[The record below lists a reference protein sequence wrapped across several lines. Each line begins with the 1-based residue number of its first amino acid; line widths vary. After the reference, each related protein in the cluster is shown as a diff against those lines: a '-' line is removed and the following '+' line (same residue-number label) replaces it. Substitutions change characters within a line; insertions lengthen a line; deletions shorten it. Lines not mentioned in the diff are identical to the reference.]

1 MDKYEVLNRYFGYN
15 SFREGQEQI
24 VDAIL
29 LGKDALGIMPT
40 GAGKSLCFQV
50 PSMVMEGITLVISP
64 LVSLMKDQVT
74 SLVAAGVPAAFF
86 NSSLTERQYL
96 KALEFASVGKYKI
109 IYVAPERLLTSRFQN
124 FVQKV
129 NITMVA
135 VDEAHCVSQWGQDF
149 RPSYL
154 DISQFVDTL
163 RKRPIITA
171 FTATATSRVKDDIV
185 KMLRLNNPLQVATG
199 FDRKNL
205 YYEVR
210 KKQSKKNELM
220 DIVREHRNESGIV
233 YCTTRKK
240 VEEVCNLLNQEG
252 FKATRY
258 HAGLEIQERKE
269 NQEKF
274 IYDKANIMVATNAF
288 GMGIDKSDVRFVVHF
303 NMPKDIESYY
313 QEAGRAGRDGESAQC
328 ILLYSSNDVATNR
341 FLIENSRQSNVLDLE
356 EEKARQ
362 KMMAEDF
369 RRLEQMNF
377 YCQTTECL
385 RTYVLRYFGENVK
398 EGCGNCSNCYEKI
411 SKEERKKRI
420 IASLD
425 GDLLDELKRIRKKIA
440 TSQGVPAF
448 VVFSDATLYDMCR
461 KMPRNDAEFLEVSG
475 VGYKKLQQYGSEFL
489 GAINKTRP

>member
-1 MDKYEVLNRYFGYN
+1 MDKYEVLNEYFGYH
-15 SFREGQEQI
+15 SFREGQEKI
-24 VDAIL
+24 IDAIL
-29 LGKDALGIMPT
+29 RGEDALGIMPT

-50 PSMVMEGITLVISP
+50 PAMVMEGITLVISP

-74 SLVAAGVPAAFF
+74 ALVAAGVPGAFL

-109 IYVAPERLLTSRFQN
+109 IYVAPERLLTVRFQN

-129 NITMVA
+129 NIAMVA
-135 VDEAHCVSQWGQDF
+135 VDEAHCASQWGQDF

-154 DISQFVDTL
+154 DIPEFVDTL
-163 RKRPIITA
+163 RKRPILTA
-171 FTATATSRVKDDIV
+171 FTATATTRVSDDIV
-185 KMLRLNNPLQVATG
+185 KILRLNTPLQVVTG

-220 DIVREHRNESGIV
+220 DIVRDHRNESGIV

-240 VEEVCNLLNQEG
+240 VEEVCNFLNKEG

-258 HAGLEIQERKE
+258 HAGLELNERRE

-274 IYDKANIMVATNAF
+274 IYDKVNIMVATNAF

-328 ILLYSSNDVATNR
+328 ILLYSSNDVSTNK
-341 FLIENSRQSNVLDLE
+341 FLIENSRQNDVMDFE
-356 EEKARQ
+356 EEKIRQ
-362 KMMAEDF
+362 KMIAEDL

-398 EGCGNCSNCYEKI
+398 AGCGNCSNCYEKI
-411 SKEERKKRI
+411 TKEERKKRI

-425 GDLLDELKRIRKKIA
+425 GDLLEELKEIRKKIA
-440 TSQGVPAF
+440 TEQGVPAF
-448 VVFSDATLYDMCR
+448 VVFSDSTLYDMCR
-461 KMPRNDAEFLEVSG
+461 KLPKNDEEFLEVSG
-475 VGYKKLQQYGSEFL
+475 VGYKKLQQYGSKFL
-489 GAINKTRP
+489 KVINKKRP

>member
-1 MDKYEVLNRYFGYN
+1 MDKYEILNTYFGYD
-15 SFREGQEQI
+15 SFRHGQEQI

-50 PSMVMEGITLVISP
+50 PAMVMDGITIVISP
-64 LVSLMKDQVT
+64 LVSLMKDQVST
-74 SLVAAGVPAAFF
+74 LVAAGVPAAFL

-96 KALEFASVGKYKI
+96 KALEFAAGGKYKI
-109 IYVAPERLLTSRFQN
+109 IYVAPERLLTWRFQN
-124 FVQKV
+124 FVEKV
-129 NITMVA
+129 NIAMVA

-154 DISQFVDTL
+154 DITQFVNGL
-163 RKRPIITA
+163 KVRPIITA
-171 FTATATSRVKDDIV
+171 FTATATTRVKDDIV
-185 KMLRLNNPLQVATG
+185 KMLRLNSPIQVVTG

-210 KKQSKKNELM
+210 KKQSKKIELM
-220 DIVREHRNESGIV
+220 NIVREHKNESGIV

-240 VEEVCNLLNQEG
+240 VEEVCQMLKEEG

-258 HAGLEIQERKE
+258 HAGLEAEERKE

-274 IYDKANIMVATNAF
+274 IYDEVNIMVATNAF

-328 ILLYSSNDVATNR
+328 ILLYSSNDVSTNK
-341 FLIENSRQSNVLDLE
+341 FLIENSRQNGGNELTDEKVKQQMIAQDL
-356 EEKARQ
+356 
-362 KMMAEDF
+362 
-369 RRLEQMNF
+369 RRLEQITF

-385 RTYVLRYFGENVK
+385 RTYVLRYFGEDVK
-398 EGCGNCSNCYEKI
+398 EGCGNCFNCYEKI
-411 SKEERKKRI
+411 TEKERKKRI

-425 GDLLDELKRIRKKIA
+425 GKLLDELKKIRMKL
-440 TSQGVPAF
+440 SMVQGVPAF
-448 VVFSDATLYDMCR
+448 VVFSDASLYDMCR
-461 KMPRNDAEFLEVSG
+461 KLPKNDEEFLEISG
-475 VGYKKLQQYGSEFL
+475 VGYKKLQQYGSAFL
-489 GAINKTRP
+489 EVINKTKP

>member
-1 MDKYEVLNRYFGYN
+1 MDKYEVLNRYFGYH

-24 VDAIL
+24 VDTIL

-50 PSMVMEGITLVISP
+50 PAMVMEGITLVISP

-74 SLVAAGVPAAFF
+74 FLVEAGVPAAFF
-86 NSSLTERQYL
+86 NSSLTEKQYL
-96 KALEFASVGKYKI
+96 KALEFATLGKYKI
-109 IYVAPERLLTSRFQN
+109 IYVAPERLLTARFQN

-154 DISQFVDTL
+154 DIPKFVDTL
-163 RKRPIITA
+163 RRRPIITA

-185 KMLRLNNPLQVATG
+185 KMLRLNAPLQVVTG

-313 QEAGRAGRDGESAQC
+313 QEAGRAGRDGENAQC
-328 ILLYSSNDVATNR
+328 ILLYSSNDVATNK
-341 FLIENSRQSNVLDLE
+341 FLIENSRQNDAIDLA
-356 EEKARQ
+356 EEKIRQ
-362 KMMAEDF
+362 KMIAEDL

-377 YCQTTECL
+377 YCQTSECL

-398 EGCGNCSNCYEKI
+398 EGCGNCGNCYEKI

-425 GDLLDELKRIRKKIA
+425 GDLLKELKILRTKIA
-440 TSQGVPAF
+440 TAQGVPAF

-461 KMPRNDAEFLEVSG
+461 KLPKNDDEFLEVSG

-489 GAINKTRP
+489 KVINKTRP

>member
-1 MDKYEVLNRYFGYN
+1 MDKYEVLNRYFGYH

-24 VDAIL
+24 VDTIL

-96 KALEFASVGKYKI
+96 KALEFATVGKYKI
-109 IYVAPERLLTSRFQN
+109 IYVAPERLLTARFQS

-154 DISQFVDTL
+154 DIPQFVDTL

-171 FTATATSRVKDDIV
+171 FTATATARVKDDIV
-185 KMLRLNNPLQVATG
+185 KMLRLNAPLQVVTG

-220 DIVREHRNESGIV
+220 DIVREHRNESGII

-288 GMGIDKSDVRFVVHF
+288 GMGIDKSDVRFVVHY

-328 ILLYSSNDVATNR
+328 ILLYSSNDVATNK
-341 FLIENSRQSNVLDLE
+341 FLIENSRQNNVMGVE

-385 RTYVLRYFGENVK
+385 RTYVLRYFGENVN

-411 SKEERKKRI
+411 TKEERKKRM

-425 GDLLDELKRIRKKIA
+425 GDLLAELKRIRKKIA
-440 TSQGVPAF
+440 TVQGVPAF

-461 KMPRNDAEFLEVSG
+461 KMPKNDEEFLEVSG

-489 GAINKTRP
+489 KVINETRP